1 MGERVFCGCSFRLM
15 GLCVIID
22 IVLGT
27 RMTFDELCVIVRP
40 CVSTRRELAL
50 SRLIVRPTIVSVW
63 TLVATKGARCVS
75 EGGRTNLTGSAFGS
89 FQHPFSN
96 ISVYKPDI
104 HLFLLF
110 RSSLPNPKLTSPR
123 PTKRHPPPHT
133 LLARCQTKGEQQLSK
148 LWVLNV
154 YMVYTLMC

>member
-40 CVSTRRELAL
+40 CVSTRR
-50 SRLIVRPTIVSVW
+50 
-63 TLVATKGARCVS
+63 VATKGARSVS